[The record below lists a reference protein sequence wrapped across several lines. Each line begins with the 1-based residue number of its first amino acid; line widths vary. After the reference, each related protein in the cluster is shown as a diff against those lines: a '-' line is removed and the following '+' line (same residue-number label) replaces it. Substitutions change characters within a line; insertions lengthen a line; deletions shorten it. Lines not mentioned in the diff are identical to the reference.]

1 MLETGLKKTLT
12 KTVVPEGTAKAVAS
26 GTLDVL
32 ATPVLLAAMEET
44 AMLLAGEHLDA
55 ESCTVG
61 ISANMK
67 HLAATPVGMEYTVTA
82 ELTEIDRRRLVFTIE
97 AHDEKELIATAVH
110 ERFIVKSEAF
120 QEKANAKKNT
130 N

>member
-1 MLETGLKKTLT
+1 MLEIGIKKTLT

-26 GTLDVL
+26 GTLEVL
-32 ATPVLLAAMEET
+32 ATPVLLAAMEEC

-55 ESCTVG
+55 DCCTVG
-61 ISANMK
+61 ISANLK

-82 ELTEIDRRRLVFTIE
+82 ELVEIDRRRLVFSIE
-97 AHDEKELIATAVH
+97 AKDEKEQIAAATH

-120 QEKANAKKNT
+120 QEKANAKL
-130 N
+130 

>member
-1 MLETGLKKTLT
+1 MLEIGIKKTLT

-32 ATPVLLAAMEET
+32 ATPVLLAAMEEC
-44 AMLLAGEHLDA
+44 AMLLAGEHL
-55 ESCTVG
+55 EEGCCTVG

-67 HLAATPVGMEYTVTA
+67 HIAATPVGMQYTVTA
-82 ELTEIDRRRLVFTIE
+82 ELTEIDRRRLVFSIAARDE
-97 AHDEKELIATAVH
+97 AEPIATATH

-120 QEKANAKKNT
+120 QEKANAKNKN
-130 N
+130 